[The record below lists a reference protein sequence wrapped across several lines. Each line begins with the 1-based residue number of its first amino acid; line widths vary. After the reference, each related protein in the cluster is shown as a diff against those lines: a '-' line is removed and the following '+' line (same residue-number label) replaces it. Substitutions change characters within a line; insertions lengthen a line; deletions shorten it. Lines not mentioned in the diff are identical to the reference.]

1 MSGRRE
7 QGFTL
12 IEIMVVVIVIAT
24 ISAMSLLAINQ
35 TSDRR
40 YETEANKLLIWLQQ
54 ISERASLEGAAY
66 GIVTESDPES
76 EGGATPS
83 AITRLRVVVYYR
95 MRWVA
100 VSAPE
105 PFLLEDGATVHWL
118 LEDAETEELM
128 PQGDQMANW
137 YGDEIERLLPE
148 MAFLPDGYI
157 EPKAEIVLSFDSFER
172 TYVYLWNDDT
182 SAMAL
187 ERRAR

>member
-1 MSGRRE
+1 
-7 QGFTL
+7 
-12 IEIMVVVIVIAT
+12 MVVVMIIAT
-24 ISAMSLLAINQ
+24 MSAISLLALNQ
-35 TSDRR
+35 ASDRR
-40 YETEANKLLIWLQQ
+40 YETEADKLLIWLQQ

-66 GIVTESDPES
+66 GIVPESDPER
-76 EGGATPS
+76 EGEATPS
-83 AITRLRVVVYYR
+83 AIIRLRVVVYYR

-128 PQGDQMANW
+128 PQGDQMTNR

>member
-76 EGGATPS
+76 EDGATPS

-157 EPKAEIVLSFDSFER
+157 EPKAEIVLSFESFER
-172 TYVYLWNDDT
+172 TYVYLWDDAI
-182 SAMAL
+182 SAMVV
-187 ERRAR
+187 ERRTR

>member
-172 TYVYLWNDDT
+172 TYVYLWDDGT
-182 SAMAL
+182 SAMVV
-187 ERRAR
+187 ERRPK

>member
-1 MSGRRE
+1 MTGRRE

-12 IEIMVVVIVIAT
+12 IEIMVVVMIIAT
-24 ISAMSLLAINQ
+24 MSAISLLALNQ
-35 TSDRR
+35 ASDRR
-40 YETEANKLLIWLQQ
+40 YETEADKLLIWLQQ

-66 GIVTESDPES
+66 GIVPESDPER
-76 EGGATPS
+76 EGEATPS
-83 AITRLRVVVYYR
+83 AIIRLRVVVYYR

-128 PQGDQMANW
+128 PQGDQMTNR

-157 EPKAEIVLSFDSFER
+157 EPKAEIVLSFESFER
-172 TYVYLWNDDT
+172 TYVYLWDDAI
-182 SAMAL
+182 SAMVV
-187 ERRAR
+187 ERRTR

>member
-118 LEDAETEELM
+118 LQDAETGELM
-128 PQGDQMANW
+128 PQGDQMVNW

-157 EPKAEIVLSFDSFER
+157 EPKAEIVLSFDLFER
-172 TYVYLWNDDT
+172 TYVYLWDDAI
-182 SAMAL
+182 SAMVV
-187 ERRAR
+187 ERRTR

>member
-66 GIVTESDPES
+66 GVVPESDPER
-76 EGGATPS
+76 EGEVTPS
-83 AITRLRVVVYYR
+83 AIMRLRVVVYYR

-118 LEDAETEELM
+118 LQDAETEELM

-157 EPKAEIVLSFDSFER
+157 EPKAEIVLSFESFER
-172 TYVYLWNDDT
+172 TYVYLWNDAI
-182 SAMAL
+182 SAMVV
-187 ERRAR
+187 ERRTR

>member
-1 MSGRRE
+1 MTGRRE

-12 IEIMVVVIVIAT
+12 IEIMVVVMIIAT
-24 ISAMSLLAINQ
+24 MSAISLLALNQ
-35 TSDRR
+35 ASDRR
-40 YETEANKLLIWLQQ
+40 YETEADKLLIWLQQ

-66 GIVTESDPES
+66 GVVPESDPER
-76 EGGATPS
+76 EGEVTPS
-83 AITRLRVVVYYR
+83 AIMRLRVVVYYR

-118 LEDAETEELM
+118 LQDAETEELM

-157 EPKAEIVLSFDSFER
+157 EPKAEIVLSFESFER
-172 TYVYLWNDDT
+172 TYVYLWDDAI
-182 SAMAL
+182 SAMVV
-187 ERRAR
+187 ERRTR

>member
-1 MSGRRE
+1 MTGRRE

-12 IEIMVVVIVIAT
+12 IEIMVTVMIIAT
-24 ISAMSLLAINQ
+24 MSAMSLLALNQ
-35 TSDRR
+35 ASDRR
-40 YETEANKLLIWLQQ
+40 YETEADKLLIWLQQ

-66 GIVTESDPES
+66 GIVPESDP
-76 EGGATPS
+76 GRAGDVTPS
-83 AITRLRVVVYYR
+83 AIKRLRVVVYYR

-128 PQGDQMANW
+128 PQGDQMTNR

-157 EPKAEIVLSFDSFER
+157 EPKTEIVLSFDSFER
-172 TYVYLWNDDT
+172 TYVYLWDDET

-187 ERRAR
+187 ERRTR

>member
-1 MSGRRE
+1 MTGRRE
-7 QGFTL
+7 QGFTR
-12 IEIMVVVIVIAT
+12 IEIMVVVMIIAT
-24 ISAMSLLAINQ
+24 MSAISLLALNQ
-35 TSDRR
+35 ASDRR
-40 YETEANKLLIWLQQ
+40 YETEADKLLIWLQQ

-66 GIVTESDPES
+66 GIVPESDPER
-76 EGGATPS
+76 EGEATPS
-83 AITRLRVVVYYR
+83 AIIRLRVVVYYR

-128 PQGDQMANW
+128 PQGDQMTNR

>member
-157 EPKAEIVLSFDSFER
+157 EPKAEIVLSFDSFEH
-172 TYVYLWNDDT
+172 TYIYLWDDEA
-182 SAMAL
+182 SAMVV
-187 ERRAR
+187 ERRPR

>member
-1 MSGRRE
+1 MTGRRE

-66 GIVTESDPES
+66 GVAPESDPER
-76 EGGATPS
+76 EGEVTPS
-83 AITRLRVVVYYR
+83 AIMRLRVVVYYR

-118 LEDAETEELM
+118 LQDAETEELM

-157 EPKAEIVLSFDSFER
+157 EPKAEIVLSFESFER
-172 TYVYLWNDDT
+172 TYVYLWDDAI
-182 SAMAL
+182 SAMVV
-187 ERRAR
+187 ERRTR

>member
-118 LEDAETEELM
+118 LQDAETEELM

-157 EPKAEIVLSFDSFER
+157 EPKAEIVLSFESFER
-172 TYVYLWNDDT
+172 TYVYLWDDET
-182 SAMAL
+182 SAMVV
-187 ERRAR
+187 ERRPK